1 MGKLASSFLAP
12 FFFFFLLP
20 LLLAVAAVALAL
32 ATLTDARDR
41 LDFLALVSPCPCPCP
56 GTDNEAIVT
65 FLFFS
70 TTTDAMLDRPLAA
83 ATAGERSAVAGV
95 TTIPVEPL
103 IVLIQLICFCRRCSN
118 SRPVNWIW
126 CDDQMVVV
134 ATIGGGFL
142 AQSGS
147 GGGSPS
153 ICHLDIVRSSAE
165 PRRISSFLFYVFFLA
180 FLQNFSFFFFS
191 FYSFSLFFQVWTM
204 IRWDY
209 VTLTLAHT
217 HTITGGRC
225 WSRMLALSHDT
236 HDTVAQHRPTDWH
249 L

>member
-118 SRPVNWIW
+118 SRPVN
-126 CDDQMVVV
+126 
-134 ATIGGGFL
+134 
-142 AQSGS
+142 
-147 GGGSPS
+147 
-153 ICHLDIVRSSAE
+153 
-165 PRRISSFLFYVFFLA
+165 
-180 FLQNFSFFFFS
+180 
-191 FYSFSLFFQVWTM
+191 
-204 IRWDY
+204 
-209 VTLTLAHT
+209 
-217 HTITGGRC
+217 
-225 WSRMLALSHDT
+225 
-236 HDTVAQHRPTDWH
+236 
-249 L
+249 